1 MACIEVKHMHTDRRT
16 YVCIYVCTYAC
27 MYNVRIC
34 SHVPVDVRMSVMNFS
49 LQSCMYIGFIPNSVI
64 RDKLGIKFDPGQ
76 FAVEV
81 SSLELSFA
89 LQSLLQHKPQKDQN
103 KVKSDMGC
111 RSLSVQSTAIP
122 VSAQSSTLEIA
133 LTEEDSTLSSAG
145 GASKESTTWNDS
157 QEDGSC
163 TPGATG
169 NLTQDKKQNASKGTH
184 TCTWLASVSNFSV
197 IADHKIIKCILYV
210 CAYVCITVC

>member
-1 MACIEVKHMHTDRRT
+1 
-16 YVCIYVCTYAC
+16 
-27 MYNVRIC
+27 
-34 SHVPVDVRMSVMNFS
+34 MSIMKFS
-49 LQSCMYIGFIPNSVI
+49 LQSCVYIGFIPNSVI
-64 RDKLGIKFDPGQ
+64 RDKLGIKFDPDQ

-89 LQSLLQHKPQKDQN
+89 LQSLLRHKPQKDQN

-111 RSLSVQSTAIP
+111 RSLSVQSTAVP
-122 VSAQSSTLEIA
+122 VSAQSSTQEIA
-133 LTEEDSTLSSAG
+133 LTEDDATLSSAG

-157 QEDGSC
+157 QEHGSC

-184 TCTWLASVSNFSV
+184 AHLHLTCRY
-197 IADHKIIKCILYV
+197 I
-210 CAYVCITVC
+210 

>member
-1 MACIEVKHMHTDRRT
+1 MFRRRMYANIRT
-16 YVCIYVCTYAC
+16 HIYMYVHVYIYVC
-27 MYNVRIC
+27 
-34 SHVPVDVRMSVMNFS
+34 SHVRTSRCMSIMKFS
-49 LQSCMYIGFIPNSVI
+49 LQSCVYIGFIPNSVI
-64 RDKLGIKFDPGQ
+64 RDKLGIKFDSGQ

-81 SSLELSFA
+81 SSLDLSFA
-89 LQSLLQHKPQKDQN
+89 LQSLLRHKPQKDQN

-111 RSLSVQSTAIP
+111 RSLSVQSTVIP

-133 LTEEDSTLSSAG
+133 LTEDDATLSSAG

-169 NLTQDKKQNASKGTH
+169 NLAQDKKQNASKGMH
-184 TCTWLASVSNFSV
+184 AHLHLTCRY
-197 IADHKIIKCILYV
+197 I
-210 CAYVCITVC
+210 